1 MQVYCGGQFTIANSE
16 LGVYLWGQTKRTGE
30 ANMYPKPIQDLYG
43 WNVRAVGCSV
53 TSIVMA
59 ADDTVIAWGPSPTYG
74 ELVCVREI
82 RVVLERAR
90 WC

>member
-1 MQVYCGGQFTIANSE
+1 
-16 LGVYLWGQTKRTGE
+16 
-30 ANMYPKPIQDLYG
+30 MYPKPIQDLYG